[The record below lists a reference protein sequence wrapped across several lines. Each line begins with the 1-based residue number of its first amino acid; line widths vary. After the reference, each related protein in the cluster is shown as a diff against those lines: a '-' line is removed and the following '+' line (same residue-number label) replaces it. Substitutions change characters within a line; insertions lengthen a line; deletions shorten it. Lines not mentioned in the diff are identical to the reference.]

1 MRVIGGQARGTRLR
15 TLRGTRVRP
24 TSDLVREAIF
34 DILGERVLGSR
45 ALDLF
50 AGSGAL
56 GIEALSRGAKEA
68 VFVER
73 DQKAAEIVETN
84 LKACHL
90 EEKGRIEVKTVDN
103 ALAALSKKGEKFDLV
118 FLDPPYGRGLAVA
131 SLDNLGKKGI
141 LSKQGLV
148 VVEHERMTRLPERCG
163 FLCLADRREYGDT
176 AVSFFSPAISKGKRV
191 NQSLI

>member
-84 LKACHL
+84 LEACHL
-90 EEKGRIEVKTVDN
+90 EEKGRIYEITT
-103 ALAALSKKGEKFDLV
+103 LSTQVIRQVRK
-118 FLDPPYGRGLAVA
+118 R
-131 SLDNLGKKGI
+131 NLGRI
-141 LSKQGLV
+141 KQENKWKYV
-148 VVEHERMTRLPERCG
+148 QR
-163 FLCLADRREYGDT
+163 
-176 AVSFFSPAISKGKRV
+176 
-191 NQSLI
+191 